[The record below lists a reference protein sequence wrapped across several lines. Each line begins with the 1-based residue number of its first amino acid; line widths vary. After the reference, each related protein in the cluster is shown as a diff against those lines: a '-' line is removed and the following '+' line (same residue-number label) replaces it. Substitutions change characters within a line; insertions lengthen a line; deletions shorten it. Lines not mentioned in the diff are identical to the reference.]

1 MRTDIAL
8 RSTSWL
14 TILLATGSLLAG
26 GIVSADAADYAG
38 PYGWAPP
45 PGPPPV
51 YAPRPHHYHCRGEV
65 ALYAPEPTV
74 VFDDPTAGPA
84 EVLALQ
90 PAPPSPDVVARRERL
105 LPVGVIY
112 NVPADPFL
120 ARRRY
125 GPVIRA
131 NY

>member
-1 MRTDIAL
+1 MKSDIAL

-14 TILLATGSLLAG
+14 TIFVAAGGLLAG
-26 GIVSADAADYAG
+26 GIASADAADYAG

-51 YAPRPHHYHCRGEV
+51 YAPRPFHHRHREV

-74 VFDDPTAGPA
+74 VFDDPTAGAA
-84 EVLALQ
+84 EALALQ
-90 PAPPSPDVVARRERL
+90 PAPPSPDVVARREL
-105 LPVGVIY
+105 ALPVGVIY

>member
-14 TILLATGSLLAG
+14 TILLAAGSLLAG

-45 PGPPPV
+45 PGPRPV
-51 YAPRPHHYHCRGEV
+51 YAPRPHPHRYREV
-65 ALYAPEPTV
+65 AVYAPEPTM

-84 EVLALQ
+84 ESLAFE
-90 PAPPSPDVVARRERL
+90 PAPPSSDVVARRERL